1 MQSLCVRAA
10 KKREGPGKIKKKS
23 PKKPKSKTKK
33 CYAYE
38 TLKDMIFRHE
48 LPLGEMISETFLA
61 ERLGM
66 SRTPIR
72 EALQLL
78 ATEGFI
84 KVIPKQ
90 GIIVQDVSIT
100 EAWEIYEIR
109 LALEQFVIGRIIEK
123 TTPEHIIHL
132 REIIEKQKACMESN
146 DIYQFMVHDSEMHMY
161 LFQIYENSKMREFT
175 EKLRARFFTV
185 GLKALRK
192 TGRMQ
197 SSVEEHVKMV
207 DALERKDLQAAL
219 SSLEQHLEHGKQHV
233 I

>member
-1 MQSLCVRAA
+1 MEIQKNPQNKL
-10 KKREGPGKIKKKS
+10 GT
-23 PKKPKSKTKK
+23 KTKK

-38 TLKDMIFRHE
+38 TLKDMISHHE
-48 LPLGEMISETFLA
+48 LPLGEMISETYLA

-72 EALQLL
+72 DALQLL
-78 ATEGFI
+78 ATEGFV

-109 LALEQFVIGRIIEK
+109 LALEQFVIGRIIDK
-123 TTPEHIIHL
+123 TTPEHITHL
-132 REIIEKQKACMESN
+132 REIIEKQEACMESD
-146 DIYQFMVHDSEMHMY
+146 DIYRFMVHDTEMHMY
-161 LFQIYENSKMREFT
+161 FFQIYENSKMKEFT
-175 EKLRARFFTV
+175 MKLRDRFFTV

-192 TGRMQ
+192 PGRIQ
-197 SSVEEHVKMV
+197 STLEEHTKLV

-233 I
+233 L